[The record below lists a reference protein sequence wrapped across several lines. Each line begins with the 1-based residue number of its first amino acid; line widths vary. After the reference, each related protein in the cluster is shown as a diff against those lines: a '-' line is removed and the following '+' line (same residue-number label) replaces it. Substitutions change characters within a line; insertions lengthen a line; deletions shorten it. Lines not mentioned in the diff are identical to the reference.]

1 MFWGLC
7 KLLTG
12 ITKWEDV
19 KTLSSSGSFLRKI
32 RNSLLLLLILLL
44 FLNFNFRK
52 PWCYLLL
59 GDNAKVDLLVG
70 DIYGTSYESIGLS
83 ADIIASRYINLKNR
97 KTKIFYYYF
106 RANNCLFF

>member
-19 KTLSSSGSFLRKI
+19 KTLSSSGKQNSFR
-32 RNSLLLLLILLL
+32 RFSRWFNSQS
-44 FLNFNFRK
+44 RRRTMHS
-52 PWCYLLL
+52 
-59 GDNAKVDLLVG
+59 GDNSKVDLLVG

-83 ADIIASRYINLKNR
+83 ADVIASRYALER
-97 KTKIFYYYF
+97 VPSVD
-106 RANNCLFF
+106 LE